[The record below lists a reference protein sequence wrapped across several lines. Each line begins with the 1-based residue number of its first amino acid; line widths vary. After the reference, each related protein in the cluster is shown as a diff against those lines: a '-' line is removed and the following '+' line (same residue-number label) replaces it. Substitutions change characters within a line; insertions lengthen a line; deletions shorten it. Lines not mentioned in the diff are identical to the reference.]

1 MTILKEAGLV
11 AHREIGRKKAAA
23 KYKSSIGSFYEK
35 SWKDKATTIPQTR
48 TKIKRKKKKRSYISE
63 LEPNVL
69 KKKKHP
75 PYVLRISSS
84 LMRRYGQM
92 DNKVG
97 KSCNV
102 HIIGIAKA
110 S

>member
-48 TKIKRKKKKRSYISE
+48 TKIKQKKKKMVIYIRTGAKCAQTEKTSA
-63 LEPNVL
+63 
-69 KKKKHP
+69 
-75 PYVLRISSS
+75 RFSS
-84 LMRRYGQM
+84 
-92 DNKVG
+92 NKFIVNATLWTNG
-97 KSCNV
+97 
-102 HIIGIAKA
+102 
-110 S
+110 